1 MSDETDDEFRQMMYG
16 EFAAGIEQLCA
27 QLGYLD
33 ARLVKALNDQD
44 GDDLN
49 QVGMEINNLMIQIP
63 WGTMPTLVMALV
75 RQVNT
80 ERGENIDS
88 VQQWYLEARVL
99 EDALKLL
106 AGIEQVPAFLLTHL
120 SDMRGRMDS
129 IVSESKYADTV
140 ERS

>member
-1 MSDETDDEFRQMMYG
+1 VSDETDDEFQKMVYG

-33 ARLVKALNDQD
+33 ARLVQALTDQNPED
-44 GDDLN
+44 IQ

-63 WGTMPTLVMALV
+63 WGTMPTLIMAV
-75 RQVNT
+75 IRQLNV
-80 ERGENIDS
+80 ERSENIDS

-106 AGIEQVPAFLLTHL
+106 AGIEQVPAFLLSHL
-120 SDMRGRMDS
+120 SNVRGRMDS
-129 IVSESKYADTV
+129 IVSESRYADTV